1 MNGLTGKWCLEWDRL
16 YDVETY
22 NKKMNYNGNNE

>member
-1 MNGLTGKWCLEWDRL
+1 MDKITGKWCLEWERL

-22 NKKMNYNGNNE
+22 NKKMGYND